1 MNILTDKLPKKIK
14 VNDNIY
20 DINYDYKTIIRILI
34 AFEDIEL
41 TKEEKAYILLK
52 NLYKTEIPE
61 EDIEQ
66 ALIKG
71 IKFIDGGET
80 VENEPAHE
88 KRVYSFTKD
97 SKFIFSGISQT
108 HSVDLSEK
116 DDLHWWVFLSLFMD
130 MSSDC
135 TFGELV
141 YYRKRKN
148 ENKLTKE
155 EKEQY
160 KKIKK
165 IVDLDDF
172 NEQDEESRKA
182 RKEFFKTYRENK
194 EKLNKK

>member
-20 DINYDYKTIIRILI
+20 DINYDYKTIIKILI

-41 TKEEKAYILLK
+41 TKGEKAYILLK
-52 NLYKTEIPE
+52 NLYKIEIPE
-61 EDIEQ
+61 DDIEE

-71 IKFIDGGET
+71 IKFIDGGEKID
-80 VENEPAHE
+80 NEPTHE

-97 SKFIFSGISQT
+97 SRFIFSGISQT
-108 HSVDLSEK
+108 HNVDLSEK
-116 DDLHWWVFLSLFMD
+116 EDLHWWVFLSFFMD
-130 MSSDC
+130 MSPDC
-135 TFGELV
+135 TFGELI

-165 IVDLDDF
+165 MVDLDEF
-172 NEQDEESRKA
+172 NEQDEEARIA
-182 RKEFFKTYRENK
+182 RKEFFKQYRENR
-194 EKLNKK
+194 ELANKK

>member
-52 NLYKTEIPE
+52 NLYKTEIPK

-116 DDLHWWVFLSLFMD
+116 EDLHWWVFLSLFMD
-130 MSSDC
+130 MSADC

-160 KKIKK
+160 RKIKK

-182 RKEFFKTYRENK
+182 RKEFFKTYRENR